1 MQIVRFKVDGR
12 TRHGVRE
19 GSNVVEYSGTPWTLF
34 RRGRRRV
41 PLKHTVLLAP
51 TLPSKIVGEGIGT
64 LKNSVVRL

>member
-1 MQIVRFKVDGR
+1 MQIVRFKVDDR
-12 TRHGVRE
+12 TRYGVLE

-41 PLKHTVLLAP
+41 PVK
-51 TLPSKIVGEGIGT
+51 GIGI